1 MGFNWKA
8 FGAAFLDKQT
18 EGIKKRRTDAEE
30 FEDKEEELAKANRK
44 AIADRTL
51 LASEYGQMAEK
62 AIQLGATKEQVMAAM
77 GSGAMG
83 IKTFYEKLLSAANQ
97 KGMQTLGSS
106 DVEAIIDMP
115 EVFEVNPAYIDMKIG
130 ELAKIQYGAKMD
142 PTLAAEQ
149 SDVQSSDSILASMF
163 GTNAMGQAKQRLGD
177 TTFMGNMSITD
188 VNELA
193 SQAEYNSLFPN
204 LGVNFFDREFYG
216 PEAAGEFVNDLSN
229 IELTAIDTKAQA
241 RIDAAKLKFNQ
252 KIDEGSELYNPDFKQ
267 RMQDFVHPDGRVGYT
282 VLDAEDDAREEQIG
296 NAARAIIDTKI
307 GMYGQTGLFDHEP
320 SVNLMKRLMGEEYV
334 VNQMRELGL
343 LPDEEEEDNTTAT
356 LNAEADASSLEDLMS
371 TPEGDTDDSQPEQS
385 NNQEEN
391 TQTEAPDPEAQKEA
405 LLAKTFPKRP
415 SSLSANRVGWDRDY
429 KGKVDPKSG
438 KVIIAPPRPS
448 DGGEKT
454 KEIPVRAGGILN
466 APTGKMKKV
475 TEAEYWDI
483 TYGETH
489 DPTSGLPFGYE
500 ALLED

>member
-44 AIADRTL
+44 AIADRTV

-83 IKTFYEKLLSAANQ
+83 IKTFYEKLLAAANQ

-115 EVFEVNPAYIDMKIG
+115 EVFEVNPAYIDMKVG

-163 GTNAMGQAKQRLGD
+163 GTNAMSQAKKRLGD

-193 SQAEYNSLFPN
+193 SQAEYDSLFPN

-216 PEAAGEFVNDLSN
+216 PEAAGNFVKDLSE
-229 IELTAIDTKAQA
+229 IQVDAIDTKAQA
-241 RIDAAKLKFNQ
+241 RIDAVVLTFNS
-252 KIDEGSELYNPDFKQ
+252 KMDDTRPETYNREFAE
-267 RMQDFVHPDGRVGYT
+267 RMKAEGYT
-282 VLDAEDDAREEQIG
+282 AVDAAEDAKEAEIG
-296 NAARAIIDTKI
+296 RAARAIVDTAV
-307 GMYGQTGLFDHEP
+307 GMYGQTGIFDHEP
-320 SVNLMKRLMGEEYV
+320 SVNLMKKIMGEEYIL
-334 VNQMRELGL
+334 NKMRELGL
-343 LPDEEEEDNTTAT
+343 LPDEEEETTPT
-356 LNAEADASSLEDLMS
+356 PELTSESTAEANKEAANLLNQ
-371 TPEGDTDDSQPEQS
+371 TPTESADDSEEPPQS
-385 NNQEEN
+385 DNQTED

-415 SSLSANRVGWDRDY
+415 SGLSANSRGWDRDY

-438 KVIIAPPRPS
+438 KVIIAPPRPA
-448 DGGEKT
+448 DGGGKT
-454 KEIPVRAGGILN
+454 KTIRNENAFGIRQGADL
-466 APTGKMKKV
+466 KL
-475 TEAEYWDI
+475 TEAEYWDR

-489 DPTSGLPFGYE
+489 DTTSGLPFGYAE
-500 ALLED
+500 LLED

>member
-1 MGFNWKA
+1 
-8 FGAAFLDKQT
+8 
-18 EGIKKRRTDAEE
+18 
-30 FEDKEEELAKANRK
+30 
-44 AIADRTL
+44 
-51 LASEYGQMAEK
+51 
-62 AIQLGATKEQVMAAM
+62 
-77 GSGAMG
+77 
-83 IKTFYEKLLSAANQ
+83 
-97 KGMQTLGSS
+97 
-106 DVEAIIDMP
+106 
-115 EVFEVNPAYIDMKIG
+115 
-130 ELAKIQYGAKMD
+130 
-142 PTLAAEQ
+142 
-149 SDVQSSDSILASMF
+149 
-163 GTNAMGQAKQRLGD
+163 
-177 TTFMGNMSITD
+177 
-188 VNELA
+188 
-193 SQAEYNSLFPN
+193 
-204 LGVNFFDREFYG
+204 
-216 PEAAGEFVNDLSN
+216 
-229 IELTAIDTKAQA
+229 
-241 RIDAAKLKFNQ
+241 
-252 KIDEGSELYNPDFKQ
+252 
-267 RMQDFVHPDGRVGYT
+267 
-282 VLDAEDDAREEQIG
+282 
-296 NAARAIIDTKI
+296 
-307 GMYGQTGLFDHEP
+307 
-320 SVNLMKRLMGEEYV
+320 MGEEYV

-343 LPDEEEEDNTTAT
+343 LPDEEEEDNTKAT

-415 SSLSANRVGWDRDY
+415 SSLSANRVGWDGDY